1 MSKKWLAL
9 AFKFLVSG
17 LLIWFLV
24 GTIDMGAAVERVKQ
38 ISPAMLALAF
48 AVFFVQIVLG
58 GVRWRVVLA
67 AIRAPLALPSAIRLF
82 YIGVFFNQALPS
94 SVGGDAVRM
103 YKAWRAG
110 LAVPAAVNGV
120 MLERAAMVLALLIM
134 VAATQ
139 PLFLPR
145 VSAEI
150 EHWVALTVALALVG
164 GIGGLALLMTLDRL
178 PPHYSRWRL
187 VRGLRLLAADT
198 RRVFLAVGPLVRVL
212 AWSALAH
219 ANLTFAVYLLAR
231 GLDLSVTWVDCL
243 ALIPPV
249 ILATTLPISIGGWGV
264 REGAMV
270 VALGAIG
277 VPAEGALVL
286 SVVAG
291 LVGMASAL
299 PGGLIWLLSGD
310 RRVGAVPDPAAG
322 TAAASGPSNP

>member
-9 AFKFLVSG
+9 ALKFLVSG
-17 LLIWFLV
+17 FLIWFLV
-24 GTIDMGAAVERVKQ
+24 GTIDVGAALARLKQ
-38 ISPAMLALAF
+38 ISPVLLAF
-48 AVFFVQIVLG
+48 AVAVFLVQMVLG
-58 GVRWRVVLA
+58 GVRWHVVLA
-67 AIRAPLALPSAIRLF
+67 AIRAPLALASAIRLF
-82 YIGVFFNQALPS
+82 YIGAFFNPALPS

-103 YKAWRAG
+103 YKAYRAG
-110 LAVPAAVNGV
+110 LSVPAAVNGV
-120 MLERAAMVLALLIM
+120 MLERAAMVLALLVM

-150 EHWVALTVALALVG
+150 ERWVAPAVAVALLG
-164 GIGGLALLMTLDRL
+164 GVAGLGLLMTLDRL
-178 PPHYSRWRL
+178 PARFSRWRL

-198 RRVFLAVGPLVRVL
+198 RRVFLSSRPLVSVL

-231 GLDLSVTWVDCL
+231 GLDLPVTWVDCL

-299 PGGLIWLLSGD
+299 PGGLIWLLGGD
-310 RRVGAVPDPAAG
+310 RRMGAVPDLAAG
-322 TAAASGPSNP
+322 DAAAAGADKP